1 MLYSNTI
8 LRVLI
13 NHHNRKRLKNTN
25 FSLFAN
31 NCNGGCICHDL
42 NLQFRSPFVNLYL
55 TTPDYIKFLKEPQKY
70 LNEPLMFFN
79 NDKGTYPIAK
89 LVDIELF
96 FLHYS
101 SIEEAAEAWNRRK
114 ERICWDNLFVLM
126 TDQDGCSDKVLHDFD
141 SLPYKNKVV
150 FTHIPRPD
158 IKSSVYI
165 PGFENEATVGNCDA
179 FINSWSG
186 KKYFDAFNY
195 VEWFNKG
202 K

>member
-1 MLYSNTI
+1 MHYRNTI

-13 NHHNRKRLKNTN
+13 NHHNRKRLKNTE

-42 NLQFRSPFVNLYL
+42 DLQFRSPFVNLYL
-55 TTPDYIKFLKEPQKY
+55 ATPDYIKFLKNPQKY
-70 LNEPLMFFN
+70 LNEPLIFFN
-79 NDKGTYPIAK
+79 HESKTYPVAK
-89 LVDIELF
+89 LSDIELF
-96 FLHYS
+96 FVHYD
-101 SIEEAAEAWNRRK
+101 SINEATEAWNRRK

-126 TDQDGCSDKVLHDFD
+126 TDQDECTDKVLNDFD

-158 IKSSVYI
+158 VKSSVYI
-165 PGFENEATVGNCDA
+165 PGFENEPEMGNCDA
-179 FINSWSG
+179 YVNAWSG
-186 KKYFDAFNY
+186 RKYFDAFDY

-202 K
+202 